1 MSGAYLEV
9 KNLKK
14 YFSIAAGML
23 HAVDGVSFS
32 LERGKTIGIVGES
45 GCGKSTMGRV
55 IARLT
60 DATDGE
66 VLLNGQNILNMRGK
80 QLKQLRNE
88 VQMIFQDP
96 FSSLNPRKSV
106 YSTIEEPLLIQ
117 KKYPDKA
124 QLQEKVYSL
133 MDSVGIARRLANS
146 YPHELDGG
154 RRQRIGIAR
163 ALALEPSLIVCD
175 EPAQRARRLHTGADT
190 EHAQASAAGERIHI
204 CVHHARS
211 ERRAPLLP
219 GSPGHVYG
227 PDGGEGP
234 RAGAFREPA
243 ASLYQ
248 GAT

>member
-14 YFSIAAGML
+14 HFSIAAGML

-106 YSTIEEPLLIQ
+106 YSTRSTSP
-117 KKYPDKA
+117 Y
-124 QLQEKVYSL
+124 
-133 MDSVGIARRLANS
+133 RRR
-146 YPHELDGG
+146 Y
-154 RRQRIGIAR
+154 
-163 ALALEPSLIVCD
+163 
-175 EPAQRARRLHTGADT
+175 
-190 EHAQASAAGERIHI
+190 
-204 CVHHARS
+204 
-211 ERRAPLLP
+211 
-219 GSPGHVYG
+219 
-227 PDGGEGP
+227 
-234 RAGAFREPA
+234 
-243 ASLYQ
+243 
-248 GAT
+248 

>member
-1 MSGAYLEV
+1 MSILEFDKV
-9 KNLKK
+9 SYQYPSEDFDIIDQLS
-14 YFSIAAGML
+14 FRVEPGSFHCIL
-23 HAVDGVSFS
+23 GV
-32 LERGKTIGIVGES
+32 S

-124 QLQEKVYSL
+124 QLQEKV
-133 MDSVGIARRLANS
+133 
-146 YPHELDGG
+146 
-154 RRQRIGIAR
+154 
-163 ALALEPSLIVCD
+163 
-175 EPAQRARRLHTGADT
+175 
-190 EHAQASAAGERIHI
+190 
-204 CVHHARS
+204 
-211 ERRAPLLP
+211 
-219 GSPGHVYG
+219 
-227 PDGGEGP
+227 
-234 RAGAFREPA
+234 
-243 ASLYQ
+243 
-248 GAT
+248 